1 MTRTQNLQDVFINAA
16 RRDRLPVT
24 IFLMNGFQLRGL
36 ITGFDSFTVV
46 LDSDGKEIEL
56 SSLVDDGFEPAHTVS
71 DPDISEEDLGEAV
84 ETDDMFDSY
93 IEKDPDEIDF
103 PGEGEYGESDSL
115 DF

>member
-1 MTRTQNLQDVFINAA
+1 MKKNNFWIVGALVCVLAFVVALTACGGTNNAA
-16 RRDRLPVT
+16 ESATDEAEA
-24 IFLMNGFQLRGL
+24 
-36 ITGFDSFTVV
+36 TV
-46 LDSDGKEIEL
+46 
-56 SSLVDDGFEPAHTVS
+56 AA
-71 DPDISEEDLGEAV
+71 EEDLGEAV